1 MIGEELERYYLN
13 QIEKITDDELVKSLF
28 NKVPSSS
35 IYAFKKTLTYNATK
49 EYYKSNMLLPNNF
62 FAELETELK
71 NGSAL
76 RTYKKYEKE
85 FEKMED
91 FFNIEKKDF
100 VKLLKELITPRNPKD
115 RYKAVESI
123 KNLIRNYNSKYKGH
137 YLKLYNERALKQLKP
152 MCYKKD
158 KGINISSNDLN
169 INYSFLDFIRETKIK
184 NPILYNK
191 LLEYMEDASNI
202 VIDDII
208 DDVFELINEDANM
221 NEFLNIFGIYKPLNY
236 DKDYI
241 KKCKIKN
248 RIKNNFEPLLNKNE
262 YSEEYKKILV
272 KYINEKVTG
281 SLVNDTYHK
290 ISANDKINIEVLF
303 SLLRKMDIKA
313 EIKDNNIILNS
324 DIDINKDKIR
334 RYRIYEEQLSLVE
347 KFINV
352 CKKKWL
358 EEKRKK
364 AYLYIDED
372 KYLEYDN
379 NHTFDDTNY
388 TINADSYIDYSLIS
402 DIING
407 IDIDKLNNLTETEL
421 NSLKSLLNDKD
432 LLFTCLVGNISLE
445 ELLLIINNYSSI
457 SYYLKKND
465 FNIND
470 VDNLLRIAKTFTYV
484 NDLEIALIGY
494 DNLVKIINY
503 NQFAGIDVT
512 DDIIKLRIK
521 KAVYLMTKSELLNKS
536 SLPYD
541 ISVSKGNLKLERYLN
556 NDPNILVSGV
566 DTKTCFFISVNENDF
581 FFYSLLNKNGFV
593 LKVTDDKDN
602 FIARASCFRR
612 NNILMIN
619 GIRLKNNEI
628 TPKNKEQRDTMR
640 RIVKLIEMMS
650 EKLIYQ
656 TTGDECP
663 IDYVV
668 CNKAGILE
676 GNDFEN
682 NYEMIETKLI
692 REPINIY
699 ENDWQEFVKINDS
712 TPDMLQECPID
723 SKTSFTTDFGDNY
736 PMILIKSRN
745 NMGLLRPSDISLK
758 DQSETYERPRIET
771 KIYMPDEID
780 DNILAKVNRIRALY
794 TFIGTEKR
802 KKPKRENFKLL
813 KKTSNISKIVVSC
826 DWASI
831 VYKDGQKE
839 FAYTNYSDINIDEIQ
854 KYASFKET
862 AEFETGKNSNRV
874 LIKKSALK

>member
-1 MIGEELERYYLN
+1 MVGEELEEYYLK
-13 QIEKITDDELVKSLF
+13 QLEKITDDEVIKKLF
-28 NKVPSSS
+28 YKVPSSS

-49 EYYKSNMLLPNNF
+49 EYYKSNKLLPNNF
-62 FAELETELK
+62 FASLEESLK
-71 NGSAL
+71 KGSAL

-91 FFNIEKKDF
+91 FFNIEKKYF
-100 VKLLKELITPRNPKD
+100 VKLLKELIENKSSET
-115 RYKAVESI
+115 RYKAVENI
-123 KNLIRNYNSKYKGH
+123 KNLIRNYNSKSKGH
-137 YLKLYNERALKQLKP
+137 YLKLYNEKALKQLKP

-158 KGINISSNDLN
+158 KGINISSSDLN
-169 INYSFLDFIRETKIK
+169 INYSFVDFIKEIREK
-184 NPILYNK
+184 NPVLYNK

-208 DDVFELINEDANM
+208 YDVFELVNEDANLD
-221 NEFLNIFGIYKPLNY
+221 EFLNIFGIYKPFGY

-248 RIKNNFEPLLNKNE
+248 RIKDNFEPLLNNEGYTNE
-262 YSEEYKKILV
+262 YKELLV
-272 KYINEKVTG
+272 KYINEKVTE
-281 SLVNDTYHK
+281 SSVNDTYHK
-290 ISANDKINIEVLF
+290 ISTTDKINIEVLF
-303 SLLRKMDIKA
+303 SLLKKMDIKA
-313 EIKDNNIILNS
+313 LLISNKIVLDSEIK
-324 DIDINKDKIR
+324 IDKDRIK
-334 RYRIYEEQLSLVE
+334 RYKIYEEQVSRI
-347 KFINV
+347 KIFINV

-364 AYLYIDED
+364 ASLYIDND
-372 KYLEYDN
+372 KYFEYDE
-379 NHTFDDTNY
+379 HAFDDTNY
-388 TINADSYIDYSLIS
+388 VINADSYIDYSLIVE
-402 DIING
+402 IIDG
-407 IDIDKLNNLTETEL
+407 IDKEKLYNLTEEE
-421 NSLKSLLNDKD
+421 LKSLSNLLNNKD
-432 LLFTCLVGNISLE
+432 LLFTCLTGNISLE
-445 ELLLIINNYSSI
+445 EILLIINNYSSI
-457 SYYLKKND
+457 VYYLKKSD

-470 VDNLLRIAKTFTYV
+470 IDNLLRIAKTFTYV

-503 NQFAGIDVT
+503 NQFAGVDVT

-521 KAVYLMTKSELLNKS
+521 KAVYLMTKSELINKS

-541 ISVSKGNLKLERYLN
+541 ISVNKGNLKLERYLN

-593 LKVTDDKDN
+593 VKITDDKNN

-628 TPKNKEQRDTMR
+628 NPKNKEQRDTMKK
-640 RIVKLIEMMS
+640 VVELIEMMS

-676 GNDFEN
+676 GNDFEH
-682 NYEMIETKLI
+682 NYEMIENKLI

-699 ENDWQEFVKINDS
+699 DDDWQAFVKINDK
-712 TPDMLQECPID
+712 TPDMLQECSID
-723 SKTSFTTDFGDNY
+723 TTTSFTTDFGDNY
-736 PMILIKSRN
+736 PAILIKSRN

-758 DQSETYERPRIET
+758 DQDDTYKRPRKET
-771 KIYMPDEID
+771 RIYMPDEID
-780 DNILAKVNRIRALY
+780 EKILAKVNRIRALY
-794 TFIGTEKR
+794 TFIGTEAR

-813 KKTSNISKIVVSC
+813 KKTDDISKVVVSD
-826 DWASI
+826 DWASV
-831 VYKDGQKE
+831 VYKNGDKE
-839 FAYTNYSDINIDEIQ
+839 FTYTNYSDINIAEIQ
-854 KYASFKET
+854 KYASFRET
-862 AEFETGKNSNRV
+862 NEIKDGKYKSRI
-874 LIKKSALK
+874 LRKYKSALS

>member
-1 MIGEELERYYLN
+1 MIGEELEKYYLD
-13 QIEKITDDELVKSLF
+13 QIEKITDDEIVKNLF

-35 IYAFKKTLTYNATK
+35 IYAFKKTLIYNATK

-62 FAELETELK
+62 YANLEEELK
-71 NGSAL
+71 NKSAL

-100 VKLLKELITPRNPKD
+100 VKLLKELIPERNIKE
-115 RYKAVESI
+115 RYKAIESI

-137 YLKLYNERALKQLKP
+137 YLKLYNEKALKQLRT

-158 KGINISSNDLN
+158 KRINLSSIDLN
-169 INYSFLDFIRETKIK
+169 INYSFQDFIREIRIK

-191 LLEYMEDASNI
+191 LLEYMENASNI

-208 DDVFELINEDANM
+208 DDVFELINEDASM
-221 NEFLNIFGIYKPLNY
+221 SEFLNMFGIYKPLNY

-248 RIKNNFEPLLNKNE
+248 RIKNNFEPLLNKAE
-262 YSEEYKKILV
+262 YSEEYKSILV
-272 KYINEKVTG
+272 KYINEKIEG
-281 SLVNDTYHK
+281 SNVNDTYHK
-290 ISANDKINIEVLF
+290 ISASDKINIEVLF
-303 SLLRKMDIKA
+303 SLLKKIDIKA
-313 EIKDNNIILNS
+313 EIKDNNIVLNPS
-324 DIDINKDKIR
+324 IDINKSKIK
-334 RYRIYEEQLSLVE
+334 RYKVYEEQLDLVE
-347 KFINV
+347 KFINI

-358 EEKRKK
+358 DEKRKK
-364 AYLYIDED
+364 AYLYLDED
-372 KYLEYDN
+372 KYLKNDN
-379 NHTFDDTNY
+379 THTFDDTNY
-388 TINADSYIDYSLIS
+388 IINADSYIDYSLIS
-402 DIING
+402 DIISG
-407 IDIDKLNNLTETEL
+407 IDMDKLNNLTEKEL
-421 NSLKSLLNDKD
+421 NSLQNLLNDKD
-432 LLFTCLVGNISLE
+432 LLFTCLIGNISLE
-445 ELLLIINNYSSI
+445 EILLIINNYSSI

-521 KAVYLMTKSELLNKS
+521 KAVYLMTKSELLNRS

-566 DTKTCFFISVNENDF
+566 DTRTCFFISVNENDF

-593 LKVTDDKDN
+593 VKVTDDKDN
-602 FIARASCFRR
+602 FVARASCFRR

-628 TPKNKEQRDTMR
+628 APRNKEQRDTMR
-640 RIVKLIEMMS
+640 KIVELIEMMS

-676 GNDFEN
+676 GNDFEK
-682 NYEMIETKLI
+682 NYEMIETQLI

-699 ENDWQEFVKINDS
+699 DDDWKEFVKINEK
-712 TPDMLQECPID
+712 TPNMLQECSID

-745 NMGLLRPSDISLK
+745 NMGLLRPRDISLK
-758 DQSETYERPRIET
+758 DQSETYKRPRTET
-771 KIYMPDEID
+771 KVYMPDEID

-794 TFIGTEKR
+794 TFIGTEQR
-802 KKPKRENFKLL
+802 KKPQRENFKLL
-813 KKTSNISKIVVSC
+813 KKSSDISKIVVSC

-831 VYKDGQKE
+831 VYKNGDKE

-862 AEFETGKNSNRV
+862 TEIKDGKINNHV